1 MSQLSQWTATPVTP
15 TTAISCSAI
24 RILHIPTAI
33 LVVLVFAS
41 ILCIARFSGSAVKD
55 KQMSCVKNACIPLV
69 PPCTP
74 GWIGYE
80 GKCYFFSEDE
90 RNWTASQAFCASCG
104 SSLASIESEPEKARP
119 AKVQEVLLCGN
130 YFPQSQ
136 NEVFL
141 LRYKG
146 NADHWIGLWK
156 DQSQIWKWAD
166 GAAFR
171 NTVHIGGEGGNCAF
185 LSMDIAI
192 TSRCYIPRNWIC
204 SHLDAYRK
212 NRSSAEGP

>member
-1 MSQLSQWTATPVTP
+1 
-15 TTAISCSAI
+15 
-24 RILHIPTAI
+24 
-33 LVVLVFAS
+33 
-41 ILCIARFSGSAVKD
+41 
-55 KQMSCVKNACIPLV
+55 MSCVKNACIPLV

-104 SSLASIESEPEKARP
+104 SSLASIESEPEK
-119 AKVQEVLLCGN
+119 
-130 YFPQSQ
+130 
-136 NEVFL
+136 VFL